1 MLLYDVWQRVGG
13 RDTVLD
19 VANMEQMARQLTS
32 LQATVDLLT
41 ERVLILENILP
52 ETMLGQLIIT
62 RYIFMQLMKL
72 NKPNAVRMF
81 SVLCDL
87 RLWKGEIHSVVLR
100 APVLLGL

>member
-1 MLLYDVWQRVGG
+1 MFLYDVWQRVGE

-19 VANMEQMARQLTS
+19 VANMEQMASQLTS

-62 RYIFMQLMKL
+62 RYIFMQLMK
-72 NKPNAVRMF
+72 
-81 SVLCDL
+81 
-87 RLWKGEIHSVVLR
+87 
-100 APVLLGL
+100 